1 MASPPLNLRVSL
13 TLVNSG
19 RAARRSPLPAGES
32 RTVLAVS
39 GMHFPALIY
48 ASNAV
53 QPGGAAVD
61 CGVKFVSPAEACP
74 HFPAGSRFEVW
85 EGGRAGYGEVL
96 EAYSPE

>member
-1 MASPPLNLRVSL
+1 MAAPALNLRVSL
-13 TLVNSG
+13 NLVDSG
-19 RAARRSPLPAGES
+19 RASRRTPLPGGES

-48 ASNAV
+48 ATSAV

-61 CGVKFVSPAEACP
+61 CGVKFMNPAEACP
-74 HFPAGSRFEVW
+74 HFPAGARFEIW

-96 EAYSPE
+96 EAYSSD